1 MFVLIRNFLVLQ
13 VSGMCVCVSRGLCMY
28 KNDFGLKCIQC
39 KNKYKK
45 KTLFGV
51 RYCCVGVKT
60 EHTEK
65 KRKAKGKFV

>member
-13 VSGMCVCVSRGLCMY
+13 VSGICVCVSTGLCMY

-39 KNKYKK
+39 KIK

-60 EHTEK
+60 EQTEK
-65 KRKAKGKFV
+65 KGKFV

>member
-1 MFVLIRNFLVLQ
+1 
-13 VSGMCVCVSRGLCMY
+13 MCVCVSTGLCMY

-39 KNKYKK
+39 KIKKK

-65 KRKAKGKFV
+65 KGKFV